1 MIIFYYNDNKQNDD
15 KHIEKIFKDIKN
27 QNENNFVLDEKEK
40 ASKESF
46 DKDIKSECVKHS
58 LNVNLKRLRK
68 SLNLTQ
74 EQLAEALNIPFR
86 TIMNWERGVREPSA
100 KNLCMLSQYFN
111 VHPIDLMGTSLGS
124 PSIINEEFMK
134 KCQELAGT
142 GK

>member
-40 ASKESF
+40 ASNESL

-68 SLNLTQ
+68 SLKLTQ
-74 EQLAEALNIPFR
+74 EQLAEALNIPYR
-86 TIMNWERGVREPSA
+86 TLLNWELGVREPSA
-100 KNLCMLSQYFN
+100 RNLCMLSQYFN

-124 PSIINEEFMK
+124 PSIINEDINEEFMK
-134 KCQELAGT
+134 NTKN
-142 GK
+142 

>member
-40 ASKESF
+40 ASNESL

-68 SLNLTQ
+68 SLKLTQ
-74 EQLAEALNIPFR
+74 EQLAEALNIPYR
-86 TIMNWERGVREPSA
+86 TLLNWELGVREPSA
-100 KNLCMLSQYFN
+100 RNLCMLSQYFN
-111 VHPIDLMGTSLGS
+111 VHPIDLMGTSLES

-134 KCQELAGT
+134 NAKN
-142 GK
+142 

>member
-111 VHPIDLMGTSLGS
+111 VHPIDLMGTSLES

-134 KCQELAGT
+134 NTKN
-142 GK
+142 

>member
-40 ASKESF
+40 ASNESL

-68 SLNLTQ
+68 SLKLTQ
-74 EQLAEALNIPFR
+74 EQLAEALNIPYR
-86 TIMNWERGVREPSA
+86 TLLNWELGVREPSA
-100 KNLCMLSQYFN
+100 RNLCMLSQYFN

-124 PSIINEEFMK
+124 PSIINEGFMK
-134 KCQELAGT
+134 NTKN
-142 GK
+142 

>member
-27 QNENNFVLDEKEK
+27 QNENNFVLNEKEK
-40 ASKESF
+40 ASNESL

-68 SLNLTQ
+68 SLKLTQ
-74 EQLAEALNIPFR
+74 EQLAEALNIPYR
-86 TIMNWERGVREPSA
+86 TLLNWELGTREPSA
-100 KNLCMLSQYFN
+100 RNLCMLSQYFN
-111 VHPIDLMGTSLGS
+111 VHPIDLMGTSVGS

-134 KCQELAGT
+134 NAKN
-142 GK
+142 

>member
-40 ASKESF
+40 ASKESL

-58 LNVNLKRLRK
+58 LNVNLKKLRK

-134 KCQELAGT
+134 NIKN
-142 GK
+142 

>member
-1 MIIFYYNDNKQNDD
+1 MIKKKKQVTS
-15 KHIEKIFKDIKN
+15 
-27 QNENNFVLDEKEK
+27 NESL
-40 ASKESF
+40 
-46 DKDIKSECVKHS
+46 DKDIKSECVMHG

-74 EQLAEALNIPFR
+74 EELSEALNIPFR

-111 VHPIDLMGTSLGS
+111 VHPIDLMGTSLES

-134 KCQELAGT
+134 NAKN
-142 GK
+142 

>member
-46 DKDIKSECVKHS
+46 NKDIKSECVKHS

-134 KCQELAGT
+134 TTKN
-142 GK
+142 

>member
-15 KHIEKIFKDIKN
+15 KHIEMIFKDIKN

-40 ASKESF
+40 ASNESL

-68 SLNLTQ
+68 SLKLTQ
-74 EQLAEALNIPFR
+74 EQLAEALNIPYR
-86 TIMNWERGVREPSA
+86 TLLNWELGVREPSA
-100 KNLCMLSQYFN
+100 RNLCMLSQYFN
-111 VHPIDLMGTSLGS
+111 VHPIDLMGTSLRS

-134 KCQELAGT
+134 NTKN
-142 GK
+142 

>member
-124 PSIINEEFMK
+124 PSIINEKFMK
-134 KCQELAGT
+134 NTKN
-142 GK
+142 

>member
-1 MIIFYYNDNKQNDD
+1 MIVFYYNDNKQNDD

-40 ASKESF
+40 ASNESL
-46 DKDIKSECVKHS
+46 DKDMKSECVKHS

-68 SLNLTQ
+68 SLKLTQ
-74 EQLAEALNIPFR
+74 EQLAEALNIPYR
-86 TIMNWERGVREPSA
+86 TLLNWELGTREPSA
-100 KNLCMLSQYFN
+100 RNLCMLSQYFN

-134 KCQELAGT
+134 NAKN
-142 GK
+142 

>member
-15 KHIEKIFKDIKN
+15 KHLEKIFKDIKN

-40 ASKESF
+40 ASNESL

-74 EQLAEALNIPFR
+74 EQLAEALNIPYR
-86 TIMNWERGVREPSA
+86 TLLNWELGVREPSA
-100 KNLCMLSQYFN
+100 RNLCTLSQYFN
-111 VHPIDLMGTSLGS
+111 VHPIDLMGASLES
-124 PSIINEEFMK
+124 PSIINEDFMK
-134 KCQELAGT
+134 NTKN
-142 GK
+142 

>member
-40 ASKESF
+40 ASNESL

-68 SLNLTQ
+68 SLKLTQ
-74 EQLAEALNIPFR
+74 EQLAEALNIPYR
-86 TIMNWERGVREPSA
+86 TLLNWELGTREPSA
-100 KNLCMLSQYFN
+100 RNLCMLSQYFN

-134 KCQELAGT
+134 NTKN
-142 GK
+142 

>member
-134 KCQELAGT
+134 KT
-142 GK
+142 KN

>member
-124 PSIINEEFMK
+124 PCIINEEFMK
-134 KCQELAGT
+134 NTKN
-142 GK
+142 

>member
-1 MIIFYYNDNKQNDD
+1 MIVFYYNDNKQNDD

-40 ASKESF
+40 ASNESL
-46 DKDIKSECVKHS
+46 DKDMKSECVKHS

-68 SLNLTQ
+68 SLKLTQ
-74 EQLAEALNIPFR
+74 EQLAEALNIPYR
-86 TIMNWERGVREPSA
+86 TLLNWELGVREPSA
-100 KNLCMLSQYFN
+100 RNLCMLSQYFN

-134 KCQELAGT
+134 NAKN
-142 GK
+142 

>member
-40 ASKESF
+40 ASNESL

-68 SLNLTQ
+68 SLKLTQ
-74 EQLAEALNIPFR
+74 EQLAEALNIPYR
-86 TIMNWERGVREPSA
+86 TLLNWELGVREPSA
-100 KNLCMLSQYFN
+100 RNLCMLSQYFN

-124 PSIINEEFMK
+124 PFIINKEFMK
-134 KCQELAGT
+134 NTKN
-142 GK
+142 

>member
-124 PSIINEEFMK
+124 SSIINEEFMK
-134 KCQELAGT
+134 NTKN
-142 GK
+142 

>member
-40 ASKESF
+40 ASNESL

-68 SLNLTQ
+68 SLKLTQ
-74 EQLAEALNIPFR
+74 EQLAEALNIPYR
-86 TIMNWERGVREPSA
+86 TLLNWELGGREPSA
-100 KNLCMLSQYFN
+100 RNLCMLSQYFN

-124 PSIINEEFMK
+124 PSITNEESMK
-134 KCQELAGT
+134 NTKN
-142 GK
+142 

>member
-40 ASKESF
+40 ASNESL

-68 SLNLTQ
+68 SLKLTQ
-74 EQLAEALNIPFR
+74 EQLAEALNIPYR
-86 TIMNWERGVREPSA
+86 TLLNWELGVREPSA
-100 KNLCMLSQYFN
+100 RNLCMLSQYFN

-124 PSIINEEFMK
+124 PSIIIEGFMK
-134 KCQELAGT
+134 NTKN
-142 GK
+142 